1 VAYRIEVA
9 TEVTRELEEAL
20 AALLPQ
26 LNPRIHAPTT
36 ERLRALIG
44 DDSVTVLIARD
55 ERSIIGTATVFL
67 YTTPAWA
74 KALVEDVV
82 VDEHARGRG
91 VGEALVRSCVEV
103 ARRGGADMVELQ
115 SASHREAANRLY
127 PRLGFE
133 RRDTNFYRLT
143 FDPPA

>member
-1 VAYRIEVA
+1 M
-9 TEVTRELEEAL
+9 

-26 LNPRIHAPTT
+26 LNPRLRGPAAD
-36 ERLRALIG
+36 RLRALIG
-44 DDSVTVLIARD
+44 DDAVTVLIARD
-55 ERSIIGTATVFL
+55 GASIIGTATVVL
-67 YTTPAWA
+67 YSTPAWA

-91 VGEALVRSCVEV
+91 VGEALVRACIDV
-103 ARRGGADMVELQ
+103 ARRGGADMVELK

-133 RRDTNFYRLT
+133 RRETNVYRLT